1 MNKTKPITIIGAGL
15 VGTFWGILLRK
26 KGFNVTVIEKRS
38 DPRLSGS
45 ETGRSINLILTS
57 RAKNAFE
64 QIGKWKQIKQ
74 RTIPVKGRMIHSRES
89 VLTYQPYGQLGEENY
104 SVPRSEMNIF
114 LLNEATKLGVEIL
127 FDKEIIEADFE
138 NNLLHF
144 KDQTTHCY
152 NVMFAA
158 DGAGSIIRKKLQQRL
173 YGKINPPDWL
183 GVNYKELHIP
193 RSDEGHPELDMS
205 CLHIWPRGKEMLMGL
220 PNLDGSFT
228 MTLYL
233 PKSKFE
239 ELNSKESVQKYFKN
253 NFPDATKI
261 IPNLEG
267 QFSTNPDNPL
277 GTVWADDWSINDNV
291 CLIGDAA
298 HAIVPF
304 FGQGANLGLEDC
316 VLLSKLVE
324 ENESWKEVIHHFI
337 STQKKNAD
345 AMAQMSIENYREMSE
360 LVGDA
365 EFLRKKSF
373 EHYIGKKFPQKFKS
387 RYGRVVYSLMP
398 YHEVKARG
406 EAQNHLIESLTS
418 QYKNPED
425 IILNKTEKMID
436 SMNSSFT
443 H

>member
-38 DPRLSGS
+38 DPRLNGS

-89 VLTYQPYGQLGEENY
+89 ELTYQPYGQLGEENY

-127 FDKEIIEADFE
+127 FGKEIIETDFE

-193 RSDEGHPELDMS
+193 RSDEGHLS
-205 CLHIWPRGKEMLMGL
+205 
-220 PNLDGSFT
+220 
-228 MTLYL
+228 
-233 PKSKFE
+233 
-239 ELNSKESVQKYFKN
+239 
-253 NFPDATKI
+253 
-261 IPNLEG
+261 
-267 QFSTNPDNPL
+267 
-277 GTVWADDWSINDNV
+277 
-291 CLIGDAA
+291 LI
-298 HAIVPF
+298 
-304 FGQGANLGLEDC
+304 
-316 VLLSKLVE
+316 
-324 ENESWKEVIHHFI
+324 
-337 STQKKNAD
+337 
-345 AMAQMSIENYREMSE
+345 
-360 LVGDA
+360 
-365 EFLRKKSF
+365 
-373 EHYIGKKFPQKFKS
+373 
-387 RYGRVVYSLMP
+387 
-398 YHEVKARG
+398 
-406 EAQNHLIESLTS
+406 
-418 QYKNPED
+418 
-425 IILNKTEKMID
+425 
-436 SMNSSFT
+436 
-443 H
+443 